1 MKRLVLTLPLIL
13 SAVLAVAQQPENAT
27 STTLTVSSTLVQVP
41 VQVKTKSGKNVYEL
55 TSDNFL
61 VTDNGIPQAITLD
74 DDTGSQPLA
83 LAVVVQ
89 TGGAGRAHIADYQ
102 GLGAI
107 LDAIV
112 GNVDHLVAV
121 VAFDS
126 APQLLQPSK
135 ARARRSPTRS
145 LREPAT
151 KLMVQTGTAATVTR
165 RESLTSAAARSTA
178 SR

>member
-1 MKRLVLTLPLIL
+1 MKRLALTLPLIL
-13 SAVLAVAQQPENAT
+13 SVALAIGQQPQDAT
-27 STTLTVSSTLVQVP
+27 TTLTVRSTLVQVP

-89 TGGAGRAHIADYQ
+89 TGGAGRAHIANYQ

-126 APQLLQPSK
+126 
-135 ARARRSPTRS
+135 
-145 LREPAT
+145 
-151 KLMVQTGTAATVTR
+151 
-165 RESLTSAAARSTA
+165 
-178 SR
+178 